1 MSGSLIPRSKKRNPK
16 QREITFLEGSELVRP
31 DHAPRYIYFL
41 KSGRVRLSHGTGGKQ
56 AIVDHLA
63 PGSFFGE
70 KCILLG
76 PYRQTAMSLSP
87 GKVLV
92 FRKTELMRRIQ
103 RDHRFALRFFRSL
116 ALRLDRYEQTI
127 YSFVTDRTERRLV
140 RALLALAPKGSG
152 WVRLPFDFT
161 NPEMS
166 RMAGTT
172 RWRVSKLLN
181 DFQRREWLRRR
192 DGIWVNREALQEFL
206 AATG

>member
-1 MSGSLIPRSKKRNPK
+1 MI
-16 QREITFLEGSELVRP
+16 
-31 DHAPRYIYFL
+31 
-41 KSGRVRLSHGTGGKQ
+41 
-56 AIVDHLA
+56 A

-140 RALLALAPKGSG
+140 RALLADL
-152 WVRLPFDFT
+152 
-161 NPEMS
+161 
-166 RMAGTT
+166 
-172 RWRVSKLLN
+172 
-181 DFQRREWLRRR
+181 
-192 DGIWVNREALQEFL
+192 
-206 AATG
+206 